1 VNGALVLTVAEVA
14 DEFHYSP
21 SHLRTLVRAGRFPQP
36 IDPSYHPKSWR
47 WSRRRLEQWVDAGT
61 QEVVA

>member
-1 VNGALVLTVAEVA
+1 VTAALVLTVAEVA
-14 DEFHYSP
+14 DEFRYTPVQVRH
-21 SHLRTLVRAGRFPQP
+21 LVRTGRFPQP
-36 IDPSYHPKSWR
+36 IDSSLPSRSWR

>member
-1 VNGALVLTVAEVA
+1 VTAALVLTVAEVA
-14 DEFHYSP
+14 DEFRYTPVQVRH
-21 SHLRTLVRAGRFPQP
+21 LVRTGRFPQP